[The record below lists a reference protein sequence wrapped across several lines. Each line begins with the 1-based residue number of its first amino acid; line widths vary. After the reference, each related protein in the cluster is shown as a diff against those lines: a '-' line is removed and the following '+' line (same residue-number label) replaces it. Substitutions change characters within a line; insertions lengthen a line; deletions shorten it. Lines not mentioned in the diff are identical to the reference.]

1 MNNLK
6 RKGVG
11 IATIKV
17 KLELNNSKTFKKRL
31 LRYIYRKPLNTKNK
45 DKGLDL
51 KKLGMGMN

>member
-45 DKGLDL
+45 DLDL